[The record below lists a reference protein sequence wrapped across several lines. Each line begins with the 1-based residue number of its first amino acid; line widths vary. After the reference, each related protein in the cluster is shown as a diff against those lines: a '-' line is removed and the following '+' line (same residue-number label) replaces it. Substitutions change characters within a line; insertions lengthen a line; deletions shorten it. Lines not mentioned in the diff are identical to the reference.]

1 MCFVARLAKW
11 NPMETDNVGNVLAN
25 QVNRNT
31 IVGNITRLGYPKR
44 FGFKE
49 EFYFRVGGKE
59 DRSGK
64 FIRER

>member
-1 MCFVARLAKW
+1 
-11 NPMETDNVGNVLAN
+11 METDNVGNVLAN

-31 IVGNITRLGYPKR
+31 IVGNITRLGYSKR

>member
-1 MCFVARLAKW
+1 
-11 NPMETDNVGNVLAN
+11 METDNVGNVLAN

-44 FGFKE
+44 SVLKRNSIFE
-49 EFYFRVGGKE
+49 SSWGKE

>member
-1 MCFVARLAKW
+1 MARLAKY
-11 NPMETDNVGNVLAN
+11 PMETDNVGNVLAN

-44 FGFKE
+44 SVLKRNSIFE
-49 EFYFRVGGKE
+49 SNWGKE